1 MCECIY
7 CLGLLFRLSSI
18 IWLIIGIKLEAVSLA
33 NFWNWQLQYRKD
45 VFQYQRVF
53 CCITFCSMSVILL
66 FFFGYFLFLPC
77 VVIQYLVVFCRIKN
91 KILFMYLCSL
101 YCSSVFHK
109 RHIFLILNSVSW
121 LRSKTMVKILSLIFF
136 LLWGHIHAF
145 PIYFRC

>member
-91 KILFMYLCSL
+91 KILFTYLCSL

-121 LRSKTMVKILSLIFF
+121 LQSKTMVKILSLIFF
-136 LLWGHIHAF
+136 LSVVRTYSCFSNLF
-145 PIYFRC
+145 